1 MFTKDVNT
9 QDRKCRDLIPTVQ
22 GGIKLWQFVLSIHY
36 YSGHRQNLV
45 LEQVTRTRTY
55 SIVMNVLL
63 WSQGIF
69 IYLEIFLGLISSTSG
84 GLRLGSLL

>member
-45 LEQVTRTRTY
+45 LEQLTRTH
-55 SIVMNVLL
+55 SVVMNVMVTRY
-63 WSQGIF
+63 
-69 IYLEIFLGLISSTSG
+69 IYI
-84 GLRLGSLL
+84 